1 MEVAVRLIE
10 ADSGVAIDE
19 CRSANVGP
27 KGVIRKLAYVKLVRE
42 YQRNEINRGRDA
54 TEPEPN
60 QNDDA
65 NGR

>member
-19 CRSANVGP
+19 GRSANLGP

-42 YQRNEINRGRDA
+42 YQRNEINRGCDTA
-54 TEPEPN
+54 ESKPN
-60 QNDDA
+60 QNNDA
-65 NGR
+65 NGS